1 MFFKQFYNDHLS
13 QASYLIG
20 CQRTGEAMII
30 DPIRDLTQYV
40 ALAEQEGFKITKAAE
55 THIHADYA
63 SGIREVANRLD
74 AVIYVSKEGEE
85 SLGYRNMPEQ
95 TVFVGHQDTIR
106 VGNIELKVL
115 HTPGHTP
122 ESISFLLTDFGGGAT
137 VPMGLFSGDF
147 LFVGD
152 IGRPDL
158 LEKAVQVAGSTE
170 KGAKQMFE
178 SVQMIK
184 AYPDYIQIWPGHG
197 AGSPCG
203 KALGAIPMST
213 LGYEK
218 INNWAFQI
226 EDETNFIETLTTD
239 QPAPPKHF
247 AEMKRI
253 NQWGTQAFQ
262 PYRVY
267 LENDKATPAFDLRS
281 KEAYHGGHTL
291 GSINVPYNKNFINQ
305 IGWYLNYDQD
315 IQLIGDYETIKQAIQ
330 TLQLIGFDRVKS
342 YKAPTFEMVTTS
354 IHSGDMSGEE
364 TNVIDVR
371 NDKEW
376 AAGHLNRAL
385 HIPHGQLLE
394 TAIDLDKSAPL
405 YVHCQSGVRSSIAVG
420 ILEQKGFHHIINVR
434 EGYQAMPETIKNNV

>member
-1 MFFKQFYNDHLS
+1 MYFKQFYNDNLS

-40 ALAEQEGFKITKAAE
+40 EVAEKEGFTITQAAE

-63 SGIREVANRLD
+63 SGIREVAQRLG
-74 AVIYVSKEGEE
+74 ATIYVSKEGEE
-85 SLGYRNMPEQ
+85 SLGYRNMPKQ
-95 TVFVGHQDTIR
+95 TQFVGHKDKIK
-106 VGNIELKVL
+106 VGNIELEVL

-122 ESISFLLTDFGGGAT
+122 ESISLLLTDIGGGASI
-137 VPMGLFSGDF
+137 PMGLFSGDF

-170 KGAKQMFE
+170 KGAKQMYE

-184 AYPDYIQIWPGHG
+184 NYPDYIQIWPGHG

-226 EDETNFIETLTTD
+226 EDEAAFIESLTTD

-247 AEMKRI
+247 AKMKQI
-253 NQWGTQAFQ
+253 NQFGMEDYQ
-262 PYRVY
+262 PYQVY
-267 LENDKATPAFDLRS
+267 MSQDDETLAFDLRS
-281 KEAYHGGHTL
+281 KEAYHGGHQFGT
-291 GSINVPYNKNFINQ
+291 INIPYDKNFINQ
-305 IGWYLNYDQD
+305 IGWYLNYNED
-315 IQLIGDYETIKQAIQ
+315 IQLIGDKPTVDAAVH
-330 TLQLIGFDRVKS
+330 TLQLIGYDRVKS
-342 YKAPTFEMVTTS
+342 YKKPSFEVKTKS
-354 IHSGDMSGEE
+354 IHSYEVTGEE
-364 TNVIDVR
+364 EHVLDVR

-376 AAGHLNRAL
+376 AAGHLSQAQHL
-385 HIPHGQLLE
+385 AHGQLLE
-394 TAIDLDKSAPL
+394 TTVPFVKDAPL

-420 ILEQKGFHHIINVR
+420 ILEKQGFKNIINVR
-434 EGYQAMPETIKNNV
+434 EGYQAIPDKAKRV

>member
-40 ALAEQEGFKITKAAE
+40 DVAEKEGFTITQAAE

-63 SGIREVANRLD
+63 SGIREVANRLQTT
-74 AVIYVSKEGEE
+74 IYVSKEGEE
-85 SLGYRNMPEQ
+85 SLGYRNMPKQ
-95 TVFVGHQDTIR
+95 TQFVGHKDKIR
-106 VGNIELKVL
+106 VGNIALEVL

-122 ESISFLLTDFGGGAT
+122 ESISFLLTDIGGGAS

-158 LEKAVQVAGSTE
+158 LEKAVQVTGSTE
-170 KGAKQMFE
+170 KGAKHMFE

-184 AYPDYIQIWPGHG
+184 SYPDYIQIWPGHG

-203 KALGAIPMST
+203 KALGAIPTST

-226 EDETNFIETLTTD
+226 EDEALFIETLTTD

-247 AEMKRI
+247 AKMKHI
-253 NQWGTQAFQ
+253 NQFGMERYQ
-262 PYRVY
+262 PYQIY
-267 LENDKATPAFDLRS
+267 PSSDGATLAFDLRS
-281 KEAYHGGHTL
+281 REAYHGGHQFGT
-291 GSINVPYNKNFINQ
+291 INIPYDKNFINQ
-305 IGWYLNYDQD
+305 IGWYLNYNED
-315 IQLIGDYETIKQAIQ
+315 IQLIGDKQIIDEAVH

-342 YKAPTFEMVTTS
+342 YQRPFHEVITTA
-354 IHSGDMSGEE
+354 IHSDEITGEE
-364 TNVIDVR
+364 ANVLDVR

-376 AAGHLNRAL
+376 TAGHLSQA
-385 HIPHGQLLE
+385 HHVPHGELLKATLE
-394 TAIDLDKSAPL
+394 FPKEDPL
-405 YVHCQSGVRSSIAVG
+405 YVLCQSGVRSSIAVG
-420 ILEQKGFHHIINVR
+420 LLEKQGFKNVINVR
-434 EGYQAMPETIKNNV
+434 EGYQAIPNKVKHI